1 MKRNREAERVEEGA
15 MRKSLHSLIVI
26 RLAVLSAILG
36 LGIFVLRGEGE
47 SWNKPFFAML
57 GITALLS
64 VVYRMA
70 VKWGKSLRFQ
80 AIAQLVVDVGLAT
93 GIIHYTGGFASPFS
107 LLYILIISAGSRFFL
122 LRGTVLLALFCA
134 AVHAAHL
141 STHLLLAGAGVFES
155 VGPIP
160 EFGPVGEGGKLLAL
174 QVSLYTITFV
184 ILAVLSGYLSV
195 RVHRGGI
202 ALAAVRSRLRR
213 QRLNTDQ
220 ILRSLSSGL
229 LTVDQGGNV
238 VHFNHAAERIT
249 GIESSSVIGRRY
261 DAVLEEVSPP
271 LVTLLRGILSGWK
284 ELLRQET
291 TLRSPAGGVLPIGM
305 SASALKNEEGESA
318 GVVCIFQDLTEVRRI
333 EEHVR
338 SVDRLAAVGELSS
351 GIAHEIRNPLAT
363 ISGSIQVLRAELAV
377 EGENRRL
384 LDLVVRES
392 DRLHNIVEE
401 FLDFARTGPTN
412 RDRVNVNE
420 LITEIIGALPNHPR
434 RGAGVE
440 VRFEKPGIE
449 YGLIGDEEQLR
460 RVFLNL
466 IVNAFDAVG
475 KKGIVTVHIRPVD
488 SFQASADDRPSE
500 AIEITVR
507 DTGPGVDPEMEKE
520 IFRPFFTT
528 KPGGV
533 GLGLALAQKIVVS
546 HGGKIDM
553 RNDAKGTTFSVTL
566 PREDSVSGP
575 GSPDEEKSVEAL
587 AFSAALGAAEE
598 KERG

>member
-1 MKRNREAERVEEGA
+1 MKRNRASEHVEEGA

-26 RLAVLSAILG
+26 RLVVLSAILG

-64 VVYRMA
+64 LVYGMA

-141 STHLLLAGAGVFES
+141 STHLLFAGTGVFES

-202 ALAAVRSRLRR
+202 ALAAVRSRL
-213 QRLNTDQ
+213 QRPRLYTDQ

-229 LTVDQGGNV
+229 LTVDQGGNI

-249 GIESSSVIGRRY
+249 GLESPSVIGRRY

-291 TLRSPAGGVLPIGM
+291 TLRSLAGGVLPIGM

-363 ISGSIQVLRAELAV
+363 ISGSIQVLRAELVV

-401 FLDFARTGPTN
+401 FLDFARIGPIR

-440 VRFEKPGIE
+440 VLFEKPGIE

-475 KKGIVTVHIRPVD
+475 KEGIVTVHIRPVD

-500 AIEITVR
+500 ALEITVR

-553 RNDAKGTTFSVTL
+553 RSDAKGTTFSVTL

-575 GSPDEEKSVEAL
+575 GSPDEERSVEAL